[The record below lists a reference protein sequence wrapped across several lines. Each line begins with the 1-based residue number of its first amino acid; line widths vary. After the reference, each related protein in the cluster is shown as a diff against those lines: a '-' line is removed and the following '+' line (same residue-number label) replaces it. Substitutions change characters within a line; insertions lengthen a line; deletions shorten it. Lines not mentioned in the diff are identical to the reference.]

1 MTASNRVTQSADSP
15 DKRSPAAEIVTR
27 AADALASTDA
37 AAHDQADATT
47 GAMTDATSGPLVGLR
62 LLFAV
67 DSRFP
72 GLGGAESQA
81 LKLAM
86 ALREQGAYIE
96 FVTPRV
102 LTSQSLE
109 ETFHGF
115 TVKRVDYPHI
125 RWIGSLVLMVWFA
138 RYLLANCKRFD
149 ALHIHITHL
158 LAASAGFVRPWTG
171 LPVITKIS
179 GFYEFEGG
187 VLDQRRRFMPLNFLI
202 RLGLRR
208 VDHVQTISDQ
218 TREKLLAA
226 GFQDEQISF
235 VPNGIDTRSPPQP
248 KVDTDTLV
256 IGYCGRLREVKGVHV
271 LLDGFALALQQNP
284 ENNLLL
290 RIAGSGETM
299 EALQAQAEKLGIA
312 QRVEWL
318 GMIENT
324 GDFFKSL
331 DIYVQP
337 SFAEGL
343 PNSVM
348 EAMVEQRPVIASDIG
363 GNNDLVED
371 GVSGLRF
378 RAGDAEQLGEQL
390 SRLVKEPALRQ
401 KVAQSG
407 RHMIVER
414 FGFESVIDKLLKL
427 YRHNDAVPVADR

>member
-1 MTASNRVTQSADSP
+1 MTLGNQLPETSDSGDVSSGMTPGAQADSSLDIATASESEGQASS
-15 DKRSPAAEIVTR
+15 
-27 AADALASTDA
+27 LA
-37 AAHDQADATT
+37 
-47 GAMTDATSGPLVGLR
+47 GLR

-81 LKLAM
+81 LKLAI
-86 ALREQGAYIE
+86 ALRKRGAYVE

-109 ETFHGF
+109 ETYHGF

-125 RWIGSLVLMVWFA
+125 RWIGSLVLMVWFG
-138 RYLLANCKRFD
+138 RYLLANRSRFD
-149 ALHIHITHL
+149 AMHIHITHL
-158 LAASAGFVRPWTG
+158 LAASAGYVRRWTG
-171 LPVITKIS
+171 LPITTKIS

-202 RLGLRR
+202 RMGLRQ

-218 TREKLLAA
+218 TREKLLDA
-226 GFQDEQISF
+226 GFRDEQIRF
-235 VPNGIDTRSPPQP
+235 VPNGIDTSMAPQP
-248 KVDTDTLV
+248 PADGQTLV

-271 LLDGFALALQQNP
+271 LLEAFALAVKANP
-284 ENNLLL
+284 ERSLSL

-299 EALQAQAEKLGIA
+299 DALQSQAETLGVA
-312 QRVEWL
+312 QQIDWL
-318 GMIENT
+318 GMVEDT
-324 GDFFKSL
+324 SSFFRSL

-348 EAMVEQRPVIASDIG
+348 EAMVEQRPVVASDIG

-371 GVSGLRF
+371 TVTGLLF
-378 RAGDAEQLGEQL
+378 PAGDASRLSEQLT
-390 SRLVKEPALRQ
+390 RLIDEPALRQ
-401 KVAQSG
+401 GVAESG
-407 RHMIVER
+407 RQLIVER
-414 FGFESVIDKLLKL
+414 FGFDRVVDQLLEL
-427 YRHNDAVPVADR
+427 YHFDADASAARVSRDER